1 MLKNLLTL
9 NICAMKKVN
18 DNQININGANSLGR
32 GEKAH
37 DEANTSQHADNG
49 ADSLPPTNGGINRN
63 ADEQDDLMKRS
74 DFRYFYSGRKLL

>member
-9 NICAMKKVN
+9 NICAMKEVN
-18 DNQININGANSLGR
+18 DNQININGANSPGR

-37 DEANTSQHADNG
+37 DEANTSHHADNCG
-49 ADSLPPTNGGINRN
+49 ESLPAANGGNRK